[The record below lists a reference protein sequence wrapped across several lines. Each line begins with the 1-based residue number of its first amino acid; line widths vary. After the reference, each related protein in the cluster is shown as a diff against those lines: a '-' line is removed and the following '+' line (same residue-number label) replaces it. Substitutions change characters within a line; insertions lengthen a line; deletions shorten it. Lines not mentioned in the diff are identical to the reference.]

1 MLTQLHDPETDFGC
15 SPHSY
20 TPTLWIAP
28 MIMKSLLRFMLQRQ
42 VFPAHKA
49 AIEVLLPVC
58 DIAKAQ
64 RESFPRSHATIEL
77 TALTSRAAVLPA
89 SRILKQICG
98 SSLLVPAVSTLFPDT
113 DSQLVSPIVEKPDP
127 KPEESI
133 DLPDVFSTVSLAGGP
148 ESDDEGIANRF
159 APASE
164 IITWATEANVQQAEE
179 AKPEDPEEAM
189 RARAERIKK
198 ELEQAA
204 QRMETWTKPPAAQEP
219 ATSVLKKMLAVLNK
233 GAREPEGVWRVG
245 ARERSARTLVSWKS
259 LGLAA
264 FSSASKRLV
273 QVSLG
278 PHEVDFP
285 LTSMHLSPPSTTVEA
300 VSAVEINSREAHRL
314 ADPTTVVVDLA
325 LVDTVPDDLNAL
337 ESAVL
342 EADLVQLVFV
352 PSEPESTS
360 DSYAVRSLWLIEQL
374 YRVVPAYW
382 RHGGE
387 LLRLEPGQQRS
398 FAGPYAPIR
407 PEVLARI
414 MTLPESEPEEEE
426 EETAAGEERA

>member
-1 MLTQLHDPETDFGC
+1 
-15 SPHSY
+15 
-20 TPTLWIAP
+20 

-127 KPEESI
+127 KPEEPI
-133 DLPDVFSTVSLAGGP
+133 ELPDMFSNVSLAGGP

-164 IITWATEANVQQAEE
+164 IITWATEANVQQAEA

-204 QRMETWTKPPAAQEP
+204 QRIEAWTKPPTNQEP
-219 ATSVLKKMLAVLNK
+219 ATSVLKTVLAVLNK

-264 FSSASKRLV
+264 FPSTSKRLV
-273 QVSLG
+273 QVSLS

-285 LTSMHLSPPSTTVEA
+285 LTSMHLSPPSTTIEA
-300 VSAVEINSREAHRL
+300 VSAVEINSRELAHRL
-314 ADPTTVVVDLA
+314 ADPTIVVVDLA
-325 LVDTVPDDLNAL
+325 LLDTVPDDLNAL
-337 ESAVL
+337 KSAVL
-342 EADLVQLVFV
+342 EADIVQLVFV
-352 PSEPESTS
+352 PSEPASISASTS
-360 DSYAVRSLWLIEQL
+360 YSYAVRSLWLIEQL
-374 YRVVPAYW
+374 YRVIPAYW

-387 LLRLEPGQQRS
+387 LLRLEPGQQMS

-414 MTLPESEPEEEE
+414 MTLPESEPEDAEDEA
-426 EETAAGEERA
+426 AAGEERA

>member
-1 MLTQLHDPETDFGC
+1 M
-15 SPHSY
+15 
-20 TPTLWIAP
+20 
-28 MIMKSLLRFMLQRQ
+28 SL
-42 VFPAHKA
+42 
-49 AIEVLLPVC
+49 
-58 DIAKAQ
+58 
-64 RESFPRSHATIEL
+64 SRSNATTERS
-77 TALTSRAAVLPA
+77 ALTLRAARPAVLPA

-127 KPEESI
+127 KPEEPI
-133 DLPDVFSTVSLAGGP
+133 DLPDVFSNVSLAGGP

-164 IITWATEANVQQAEE
+164 IITWATEANVQQAED

-204 QRMETWTKPPAAQEP
+204 QRVEAWTQPPADQEP
-219 ATSVLKKMLAVLNK
+219 ATSVLKKVLAVLNK
-233 GAREPEGVWRVG
+233 GARESEGVWRVG

-259 LGLAA
+259 LGLAS
-264 FSSASKRLV
+264 FSSTSKRLV

-300 VSAVEINSREAHRL
+300 VSAVEINSRELAHRL
-314 ADPTTVVVDLA
+314 ADPTTVLVDLA

-337 ESAVL
+337 KSAIL

-352 PSEPESTS
+352 PSEPESTLAS
-360 DSYAVRSLWLIEQL
+360 TLDPDAVRSLWFIEQL
-374 YRVVPAYW
+374 YRVIPGYW
-382 RHGGE
+382 RRGGE
-387 LLRLEPGQQRS
+387 LLRLEPGQQTS

-414 MTLPESEPEEEE
+414 MTLPESESEETEEEE
-426 EETAAGEERA
+426 AARQGVA

>member
-1 MLTQLHDPETDFGC
+1 M
-15 SPHSY
+15 
-20 TPTLWIAP
+20 TLPKLSA
-28 MIMKSLLRFMLQRQ
+28 SLLLF
-42 VFPAHKA
+42 
-49 AIEVLLPVC
+49 
-58 DIAKAQ
+58 
-64 RESFPRSHATIEL
+64 HATVERS
-77 TALTSRAAVLPA
+77 ALTPRPAVLPA
-89 SRILKQICG
+89 SRILEQICG

-113 DSQLVSPIVEKPDP
+113 DSLLVSPIVEKPDRE
-127 KPEESI
+127 PEEPI
-133 DLPDVFSTVSLAGGP
+133 DLPDLFSNVSLAGGP
-148 ESDDEGIANRF
+148 ESDDEGIANRL

-164 IITWATEANVQQAEE
+164 IITWATEAKAQQAED
-179 AKPEDPEEAM
+179 AKSEDPEEAM

-204 QRMETWTKPPAAQEP
+204 QRIEAWTKPPANQEP
-219 ATSVLKKMLAVLNK
+219 ATSVLKKVLAVLNK
-233 GAREPEGVWRVG
+233 GTCEAEGVWRLG
-245 ARERSARTLVSWKS
+245 ARERSARTIVSWKS
-259 LGLAA
+259 LGLAS
-264 FSSASKRLV
+264 FSSTSKRLV

-300 VSAVEINSREAHRL
+300 VSAVEINSRSLEHSL
-314 ADPTTVVVDLA
+314 ADSTTVLVDLA

-337 ESAVL
+337 KSAVL
-342 EADLVQLVFV
+342 EADLVQIVFV
-352 PSEPESTS
+352 PSEPESTL
-360 DSYAVRSLWLIEQL
+360 DSHAVRSLWLIEQL

-387 LLRLEPGQQRS
+387 LLRLEPGQQMS

-426 EETAAGEERA
+426 GEAGAGEERA